1 MKSKN
6 YSHEAFLTHAVSID
20 LLDYLCPVHR
30 KEVLKVDA
38 FRNLLN
44 LTCKQVT
51 GPMKKEGKHLDVV
64 AGQIVTSVSELA
76 RLWDWHRDKVR
87 FFLEDLEKRNV
98 LTMNKYDKFVVISFP
113 DLAERIAPFVSGG
126 GNEPSA
132 DSSSS
137 HEESSEEKEPEKQT
151 TDTVKKEADAK
162 SGQSQAPASN
172 TNSCSQQKD
181 PRKVPII
188 NGSRYH
194 EQTMFPEFEES
205 GTQNVPEGTNQN

>member
-98 LTMNKYDKFVVISFP
+98 LTMDKYDKFVVISFP

-126 GNEPSA
+126 GNELSA

-137 HEESSEEKEPEKQT
+137 HEESSEEKEPEKKVEQAGNYG
-151 TDTVKKEADAK
+151 KRAGEADYRYC
-162 SGQSQAPASN
+162 QE
-172 TNSCSQQKD
+172 
-181 PRKVPII
+181 
-188 NGSRYH
+188 GSRCKVWS
-194 EQTMFPEFEES
+194 EP
-205 GTQNVPEGTNQN
+205 GTSIQHKLLQSAEGSSQGSDYQW